1 MGKTASR
8 FTQAIGLGGKTG
20 TNGPNDDDGPSAP
33 KPPQWDTTIDQLFGD
48 APGED
53 NGIDLPPVLE
63 PPPRRRRRRP
73 PPPPPS
79 MFNRG
84 HDRPFPS
91 SPAGGRKRPRGT
103 VRPMRT
109 PIVPD
114 LPRRV
119 AGAGRVHA
127 LNGPFGVNRR
137 PIVVPT
143 PSRERDLPARVALPS
158 NFKRRP
164 SHRRKR

>member
-1 MGKTASR
+1 MGKAASR
-8 FTQAIGLGGKTG
+8 FTQALGFGGGGGGNTTNSLGGE
-20 TNGPNDDDGPSAP
+20 PSAP

-48 APGED
+48 ALPDE
-53 NGIDLPPVLE
+53 NVIQTPPVLE
-63 PPPRRRRRRP
+63 PPIRGRRRRP

-79 MFNRG
+79 MFGRG
-84 HDRPFPS
+84 HGRPFPS
-91 SPAGGRKRPRGT
+91 SPAGRRKRPRGA

-114 LPRRV
+114 MPRRV
-119 AGAGRVHA
+119 ATRGVHA

-137 PIVVPT
+137 PMVLPT
-143 PSRERDLPARVALPS
+143 PINERELPGRVVLPN

>member
-1 MGKTASR
+1 MGKAASR
-8 FTQAIGLGGKTG
+8 FTQAIGFGGKNG
-20 TNGPNDDDGPSAP
+20 TNGLDDEPSAP

-48 APGED
+48 APADD
-53 NGIDLPPVLE
+53 NAIDTPPVLE

-79 MFNRG
+79 MFN

-91 SPAGGRKRPRGT
+91 SPVGRRRRPRGA

-137 PIVVPT
+137 PMVLPT
-143 PSRERDLPARVALPS
+143 PISERELPARVVRPS